1 MDEEMISDF
10 FLVFNIFDDN
20 RSGAINSFEITKV
33 LQAFGENMS
42 QAKAQKLIEQ
52 IDYNNDGEI
61 DFDEFI
67 CMMVKRLHENDS
79 IEEELVTVFKR
90 FDKDGDGEIG
100 VDDLVDMM
108 RELGHN
114 IEEQEAQDMIF
125 CIDKDEDGT
134 INFEE
139 FV

>member
-1 MDEEMISDF
+1 M
-10 FLVFNIFDDN
+10 
-20 RSGAINSFEITKV
+20 
-33 LQAFGENMS
+33 
-42 QAKAQKLIEQ
+42 IEQ

-79 IEEELVTVFKR
+79 IEEELVTVFNR